1 MKILLVEDSTHLQ
14 RAIGRGLRKAGYAVD
29 ITGDGEEGLW
39 LAEGN
44 HYDVIILDLL
54 LPGMDGLSL
63 LRSLREGGNTV
74 HVLILTAKITLED
87 KVLGF
92 RVGADD
98 YLTKPFD
105 FEELLARVQALIRRG
120 YATKNPTI
128 QVGSLAIDTIRK
140 TVTRKDRPIELRRTE
155 YALLE
160 YLAQRMGEPVSR
172 TEIEEHIYDDR
183 ASHISNVVDAA
194 ICILRKKINIEGEP
208 NLISTRRGLGYVL
221 EHGSP

>member
-1 MKILLVEDSTHLQ
+1 M
-14 RAIGRGLRKAGYAVD
+14 RKAGYAVD